1 MVVFF
6 RFPPAAY
13 QQKRIDGMAAFGP
26 LVSDENAEGLKAAII
41 VLFMEGRE
49 ESKSC
54 KQSLLQTRPGLADCF
69 CLF

>member
-1 MVVFF
+1 MCLMVVC

-13 QQKRIDGMAAFGP
+13 QLKRIDGMAVFGS

-49 ESKSC
+49 ESKSG
-54 KQSLLQTRPGLADCF
+54 KQSLL
-69 CLF
+69 